1 MHLTCRKIKERRAR
15 LQHVHMAPDYIPVAG
30 AAMDT
35 LRNDAK
41 AESGSGSDSEPDAG
55 DQLRMSFLGD
65 TKKRGKAAPG
75 VFAQVAED
83 AQVPLLP
90 AGRAGC
96 DDSILESLA
105 AGGSAT
111 IRSAARRLTD
121 TCMQSLQTHT
131 CILTSTYARSSQAPC
146 CHVFNHKSHDVLLH
160 G

>member
-1 MHLTCRKIKERRAR
+1 MNALRLTCRKIKERRAR

-35 LRNDAK
+35 LRNDVK

-90 AGRAGC
+90 AGPAGC
-96 DDSILESLA
+96 DDSMLESLA
-105 AGGSAT
+105 TRGSAT
-111 IRSAARRLTD
+111 SLLRLACSAFRH
-121 TCMQSLQTHT
+121 TH
-131 CILTSTYARSSQAPC
+131 ASS
-146 CHVFNHKSHDVLLH
+146 HKH
-160 G
+160 

>member
-1 MHLTCRKIKERRAR
+1 
-15 LQHVHMAPDYIPVAG
+15 MAPDYIPVAG

-41 AESGSGSDSEPDAG
+41 AESGSGSDSDPDAG

-90 AGRAGC
+90 AGPAGC
-96 DDSILESLA
+96 DDSMLESLA
-105 AGGSAT
+105 TGGSAT
-111 IRSAARRLTD
+111 IRTAARRLTKA
-121 TCMQSLQTHT
+121 CMQSPQTHT
-131 CILTSTYARSSQAPC
+131 CIFT
-146 CHVFNHKSHDVLLH
+146 
-160 G
+160 

>member
-1 MHLTCRKIKERRAR
+1 
-15 LQHVHMAPDYIPVAG
+15 MAPDYIPVAG
-30 AAMDT
+30 AGMDT

-75 VFAQVAED
+75 VLAQVAED

-96 DDSILESLA
+96 DASILESLA
-105 AGGSAT
+105 TGGQPT
-111 IRSAARRLTD
+111 MRSAARQLTE
-121 TCMQSLQTHT
+121 TCMQCLQTHT
-131 CILTSTYARSSQAPC
+131 CIFT
-146 CHVFNHKSHDVLLH
+146 
-160 G
+160 

>member
-1 MHLTCRKIKERRAR
+1 
-15 LQHVHMAPDYIPVAG
+15 MAPDYIPVAG

-41 AESGSGSDSEPDAG
+41 AESGSGSDSDPDAG

-105 AGGSAT
+105 TGASAT
-111 IRSAARRLTD
+111 IRPAARRLTE
-121 TCMQSLQTHT
+121 TCMQCLQTHT
-131 CILTSTYARSSQAPC
+131 CIFT
-146 CHVFNHKSHDVLLH
+146 
-160 G
+160 